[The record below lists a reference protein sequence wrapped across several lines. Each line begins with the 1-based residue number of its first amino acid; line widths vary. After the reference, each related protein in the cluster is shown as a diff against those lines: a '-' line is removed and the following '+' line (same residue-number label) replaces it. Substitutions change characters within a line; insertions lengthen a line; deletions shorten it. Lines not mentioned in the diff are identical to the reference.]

1 MEGKHME
8 QIILK
13 MNDITKSFP
22 GVKALKGVSLEL
34 RKGEVHALLGEN
46 GAGKSTL
53 MKCLAGIHA
62 IDGGSI
68 ELDGKPVRMTSPM
81 DSMRYGISVIHQ
93 ELVLAEQLTVADNIF
108 MGQEPVNRLG
118 FINKRK
124 INENCDQIL
133 QSLGADFNAHTRV
146 LSLSTAQKQMLE
158 IAKSISRNV
167 RILVMDEPT
176 AAVSS
181 KEVQKI
187 FSLVRELKA
196 RGITIVY
203 ISHRMDEIFEIAD
216 RITVLRDGTNAGTAE
231 IDSITRDELVRM
243 MVGYSLDQYYI
254 KSKKPL
260 GEDVLCAE
268 HITREDGRVTDAS
281 IHLRRGEIVGL
292 AGLVGS
298 GRTELIQTLF
308 GLAKYKGKVTVN
320 GECVS
325 FRNPEQALKAGICLV
340 PEDRK
345 HQGLILLN
353 DVKFNLSLGVLP
365 QFISLRWFGVNRGRE
380 SKIAKTYVDK
390 LSIKIS
396 SLRQKVINLSGGN
409 QQKIVLGKWL
419 AASKDILILDE
430 PTRGI
435 DVGAKAEIYA
445 LMEELTAQGK
455 SILMVSSELPEVIN
469 MSDRIYVMHEGR
481 IKAEFEESADF
492 NQEEILSYMLG
503 LK

>member
-1 MEGKHME
+1 M
-8 QIILK
+8 
-13 MNDITKSFP
+13 
-22 GVKALKGVSLEL
+22 
-34 RKGEVHALLGEN
+34 
-46 GAGKSTL
+46 
-53 MKCLAGIHA
+53 
-62 IDGGSI
+62 
-68 ELDGKPVRMTSPM
+68 
-81 DSMRYGISVIHQ
+81 
-93 ELVLAEQLTVADNIF
+93 
-108 MGQEPVNRLG
+108 
-118 FINKRK
+118 
-124 INENCDQIL
+124 
-133 QSLGADFNAHTRV
+133 
-146 LSLSTAQKQMLE
+146 
-158 IAKSISRNV
+158 
-167 RILVMDEPT
+167 
-176 AAVSS
+176 
-181 KEVQKI
+181 
-187 FSLVRELKA
+187 
-196 RGITIVY
+196 
-203 ISHRMDEIFEIAD
+203 
-216 RITVLRDGTNAGTAE
+216 
-231 IDSITRDELVRM
+231 
-243 MVGYSLDQYYI
+243 
-254 KSKKPL
+254 
-260 GEDVLCAE
+260 
-268 HITREDGRVTDAS
+268 
-281 IHLRRGEIVGL
+281 
-292 AGLVGS
+292 
-298 GRTELIQTLF
+298 
-308 GLAKYKGKVTVN
+308 TVN

-325 FRNPEQALKAGICLV
+325 FRNPEQALNAGICLV